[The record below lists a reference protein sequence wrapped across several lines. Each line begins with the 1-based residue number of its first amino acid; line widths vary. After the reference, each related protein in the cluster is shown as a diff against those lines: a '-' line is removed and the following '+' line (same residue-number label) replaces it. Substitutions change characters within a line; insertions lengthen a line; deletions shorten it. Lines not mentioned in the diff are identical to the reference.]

1 MGSIN
6 RVVLMGTIGRN
17 PELKTS
23 INGKPYV
30 HLSLATYRRTKDE
43 LGNSRRETQ
52 WHKIMLWGKNAELC
66 STFCGKGSPLY
77 IEGHL
82 ANYSK
87 ETAGVKSFH
96 LGIVAEQI
104 QFIPG
109 TRVSDAAERGEED
122 FLGSAD
128 NLQSAS
134 RGSGPGPVLFSEAN
148 YEAGVP
154 SAPLAPLN

>member
-6 RVVLMGTIGRN
+6 RVVLMGTIGQQ

-30 HLSLATYRRTKDE
+30 RLSLATYRRTKDE
-43 LGNSRRETQ
+43 VGNSRRETQ

-66 STFCGKGSPLY
+66 STFCSKGSPLY

-82 ANYSK
+82 ASYTK
-87 ETAGVKSFH
+87 EERGTKTFH

-122 FLGSAD
+122 FLGTSDPA
-128 NLQSAS
+128 
-134 RGSGPGPVLFSEAN
+134 RGTPGELGPGPVLYGEAARD
-148 YEAGVP
+148 EGATAP
-154 SAPLAPLN
+154 SFGQLN

>member
-6 RVVLMGTIGRN
+6 RVVLMGTIGQN

-30 HLSLATYRRTKDE
+30 RLSLATYRRSKDE

-66 STFCGKGSPLY
+66 STFCSKGSPLY

-82 ANYSK
+82 ASYSK
-87 ETAGVKSFH
+87 EEAGAKTFH

-122 FLGSAD
+122 FLES
-128 NLQSAS
+128 QT
-134 RGSGPGPVLFSEAN
+134 GSGGRPGPVLYSEP
-148 YEAGVP
+148 AGDSGLVSVP
-154 SAPLAPLN
+154 FGPLN

>member
-6 RVVLMGTIGRN
+6 LVVLMGTIGQQ

-30 HLSLATYRRTKDE
+30 RLSLATYRRTKDE
-43 LGNSRRETQ
+43 SGASRRETQ

-66 STFCGKGSPLY
+66 STFCAKGSPLY

-82 ANYSK
+82 ASYSK
-87 ETAGVKSFH
+87 EENGTKTFH
-96 LGIVAEQI
+96 LGIVAEQM

-109 TRVSDAAERGEED
+109 TKDFNAAERGEEA
-122 FLGSAD
+122 FGA
-128 NLQSAS
+128 N
-134 RGSGPGPVLFSEAN
+134 PGPVLLNDGPATTSRFSA
-148 YEAGVP
+148 
-154 SAPLAPLN
+154 LN

>member
-6 RVVLMGTIGRN
+6 RVVLMGTIGQH

-30 HLSLATYRRTKDE
+30 RLSLATYRRTKDE
-43 LGNSRRETQ
+43 AGHSRRDTQ

-66 STFCGKGSPLY
+66 STFCSKGSPLY

-82 ANYSK
+82 ASYTK
-87 ETAGVKSFH
+87 EERGTKTFH

-122 FLGSAD
+122 FLE
-128 NLQSAS
+128 
-134 RGSGPGPVLFSEAN
+134 PGPVLHAEATSQGGTSP
-148 YEAGVP
+148 ASFGQ
-154 SAPLAPLN
+154 LN